1 MIYQIYKIKIIN
13 DILLHFQR
21 YHEDILLKICQV
33 INIYI
38 NDLNMRFIRDIEISI
53 EEINIIEEIK
63 IVLEFKYITEFKCQK
78 IYNITHLIEKYYKN
92 IHD

>member
-1 MIYQIYKIKIIN
+1 
-13 DILLHFQR
+13 
-21 YHEDILLKICQV
+21 
-33 INIYI
+33 
-38 NDLNMRFIRDIEISI
+38 MRFIRDIEISI